1 MCAAHGERSRDAK
14 IAHSKF
20 SLQNTMR
27 SFSITEAKVQFNA
40 IIEMIGRG
48 ETITITKHGKP
59 VVNMVP
65 ANAWPIKPKMDLEE
79 LRRFRESIPML
90 KTTGV
95 EIIRQMRDGEIEE

>member
-1 MCAAHGERSRDAK
+1 
-14 IAHSKF
+14 
-20 SLQNTMR
+20 MR
-27 SFSITEAKVQFNA
+27 SFSITEAKAQFNA
-40 IIEMIGRG
+40 IIEMVGRG
-48 ETITITKHGKP
+48 ETIAITKHGKP

-79 LRRFRESIPML
+79 LRRIRELTPML